1 MNERVTAW
9 RDRGADEEFRGRRIH
24 VYRQDGEG
32 PLLLLLHGFPSSSYD
47 WRLLLEREAEPGGDR
62 PGLPRLRPLGEAE
75 GPPLHAAL
83 AGGHGGGA
91 GRRRSGHDGPVFL
104 LAHDMGTSVAT
115 ELMARDIDGSL
126 EMNVA
131 GALLLNGSMIQD
143 AASPT
148 LGQRILRS
156 AVGPLF
162 SRLSSERFF
171 RQQFGS
177 IFSPGHPLTDE
188 EADDQ
193 WELICAGGGRTLNHK
208 TIAYMGE
215 RFKHADRWHG
225 ALRDWEKPLS
235 LAWGMLD
242 PVATEAVLD
251 AVLAL
256 RPKAPVDPFRGPRS
270 LPADRGSGARCW
282 RPAGVAGRLSD
293 ASRPPIRRRYTV
305 ALRPGP
311 RDLDHVGAGSFF
323 AV

>member
-1 MNERVTAW
+1 VNERVTAW

-32 PLLLLLHGFPSSSYD
+32 PLLVLLHGFPSSSYD
-47 WRLLLEREAEPGGDR
+47 WRLLLEQE
-62 PGLPRLRPLGEAE
+62 
-75 GPPLHAAL
+75 
-83 AGGHGGGA
+83 A
-91 GRRRSGHDGPVFL
+91 GRAVLAPDFLGFGLSEKPRDHRYTLHWQAEMVEDLVGRSGHDGPVFI

-115 ELMARDIDGSL
+115 ELMARDLDGSL
-126 EMNVA
+126 EMDVA

-156 AVGPLF
+156 AVGPLL

-193 WELICAGGGRTLNHK
+193 WELICADGGRTMNHK

-215 RFKHADRWHG
+215 RLTYADRWHG
-225 ALRDWEKPLS
+225 ALRKWEKPLA

-256 RPKAPVDPFRGPRS
+256 RPKAPVTRFEDLGHYPQIEDPGR
-270 LPADRGSGARCW
+270 
-282 RPAGVAGRLSD
+282 VAGALQ
-293 ASRPPIRRRYTV
+293 ASL
-305 ALRPGP
+305 A
-311 RDLDHVGAGSFF
+311 A
-323 AV
+323 